1 MVLNTKDFDI
11 NILHYCNYY
20 SLNSIDDFKSVLQIK
35 RKIFGV
41 NYVYNGYCIE
51 LENADFLYLGS
62 RDNFYEELESRK
74 YDSNFSNLK
83 KVNFSENATFPR
95 SKLSVK
101 GIKRCNDLK
110 NADVLVCDDIRIE
123 MQASIRCIPISKNED
138 FVVLQSPSTNKYFI
152 FNCYLSTTNGHYMY
166 NNFRKVVNLFDGR
179 TIDSFDSF
187 INFLIDT
194 KLIPEDCIEIYRGPI
209 VLFRNKAD
217 CNTLIKIFNTDKK
230 IIYSKDLDEYCS
242 EELTELDLDGFES
255 IKSMILSSD
264 KATIALGLKLL
275 CSSNFKKIKNS
286 VIFFVQKRFGI
297 IRDNSYFYSSSFISF
312 LNRIGLQYDRYCCK
326 KFTLSELYKTAVG
339 EDKDNILKEIYK
351 EVESEKNKF
360 MTKIKSNN
368 YDFLDIKIEIKLKDE

>member
-11 NILHYCNYY
+11 NILRYCSYCNCENKND
-20 SLNSIDDFKSVLQIK
+20 STFVLRIN

-41 NYVYNGYCIE
+41 NYIYDGYCVE

-62 RDNFYEELESRK
+62 RDNFYGELESRK

-110 NADVLVCDDIRIE
+110 NADALICDDIRME
-123 MQASIRCIPISKNED
+123 MQACARHILISENED
-138 FVVLQSPSTNKYFI
+138 FVVLQSPITNKYFI
-152 FNCYLSTTNGHYMY
+152 FNYYLDTINGHYTY

-187 INFLIDT
+187 IKFLIDA
-194 KLIPEDCIEIYRGPI
+194 KLIPEDCTEIYRGPV
-209 VLFRNKAD
+209 VLFRNKVD

-264 KATIALGLKLL
+264 KATVSLGLKLL
-275 CSSNFKKIKNS
+275 CSSNFKNIKNS

-297 IRDNSYFYSSSFISF
+297 IKNNSYFHSSAFMSF
-312 LNRIGLQYDRYCCK
+312 LNRIRLQYDRYCCK
-326 KFTLSELYKTAVG
+326 KFPLSELYKTAVG

-360 MTKIKSNN
+360 MAKIKSNN